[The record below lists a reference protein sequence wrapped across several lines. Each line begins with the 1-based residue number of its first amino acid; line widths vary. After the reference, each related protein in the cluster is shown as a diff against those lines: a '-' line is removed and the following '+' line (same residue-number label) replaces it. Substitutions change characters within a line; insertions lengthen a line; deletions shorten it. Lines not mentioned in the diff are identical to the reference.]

1 MDASHI
7 VVAGLTGISLALL
20 VWVEIR
26 SRRNCAQEQ
35 AVTAGNSRAKQEP
48 NCVAAGSAK
57 EKQPARKRRRGQIR
71 NSEHQNTGVREPSS
85 G

>member
-7 VVAGLTGISLALL
+7 VVAVFTGISLALL

-35 AVTAGNSRAKQEP
+35 AVTQGNSTAAQESKR
-48 NCVAAGSAK
+48 VAAASAK
-57 EKQPARKRRRGQIR
+57 EKQPARKRRRGQFR
-71 NSEHQNTGVREPSS
+71 NSEHQNIGLREPWS

>member
-35 AVTAGNSRAKQEP
+35 AVTPGNSTATQEP
-48 NCVAAGSAK
+48 NPVAARSEK
-57 EKQPARKRRRGQIR
+57 EKQPARKKRRGQLR
-71 NSEHQNTGVREPSS
+71 NSEHQNIGVREPSS